1 MKKKIIGSLIL
12 ALALSPAVL
21 RGAELTGTVA
31 KVDKAKNLIV
41 VRTDKG
47 QETLEIVKDTKG
59 VEHAKEGSKV
69 MVKFSEKDGVAKV
82 SEISPAQ

>member
-1 MKKKIIGSLIL
+1 MKKIIGGLIFAV
-12 ALALSPAVL
+12 ALAPAAL
-21 RGAELTGTVA
+21 WSAELTGTVA
-31 KVDKAKNLIV
+31 KLDKTKNLIV
-41 VRTDKG
+41 VRTEKG

-82 SEISPAQ
+82 SEIAPAQ

>member
-1 MKKKIIGSLIL
+1 MKKIIGSLIF
-12 ALALSPAVL
+12 AMALSPAARL
-21 RGAELTGTVA
+21 WSAELTGTVA
-31 KVDKAKNLIV
+31 KVDRAKNLIV

-47 QETLEIVKDTKG
+47 QETLELVKDTKG

-82 SEISPAQ
+82 SGIAPAQ